1 MANEHDLILRAVE
14 RALPFGKLERLEMH
28 SQSGTPGRRWD
39 ATGRLT
45 FGESLSIDVCFEA
58 GSFQSMAALSRAV
71 QQIKAFGT
79 ASDCIPLLVA
89 PYLSPQKQQLLR
101 DEKVCYLDTAGNAWV
116 EAGGAFIDRCSGK
129 QKEVIPSLTQDP
141 FSDKAS
147 LVIRLLF
154 SGNTLGIRPI
164 SAALSEQGF
173 ALSPGYV
180 SKVVASLGELRYAV
194 KTGNGVRLVNRE
206 LLLQDWSHAYQQKAR
221 RRHSRGWYLPEADPA
236 QLARLVGRALE
247 GNGALTDRSGA
258 SFIDSHA
265 SFDTVDILPSNR
277 DATSEVLEKLGA
289 VPAERG
295 ANINVREAAYPLSS
309 LYGSRS
315 VDGVPV
321 VSDLQ
326 LYLDLR
332 CQPQRGEEAAE
343 HLYERRIRPL
353 LEEGERL

>member
-1 MANEHDLILRAVE
+1 MLNEHDLILRAVE
-14 RALPFGKLERLEMH
+14 RALPFGKLEQLEIH
-28 SQSGTPGRRWD
+28 PQSGTPGRRWD
-39 ATGRLT
+39 ASGRLT
-45 FGESLSIDVCFEA
+45 FGKNLPFDVCFET
-58 GSFQSMAALSRAV
+58 GSFQSMAALSQAV
-71 QQIKAFGT
+71 QQIRAFNA
-79 ASDCIPLLVA
+79 ASGPTPLLVA
-89 PYLSPQKQQLLR
+89 PYLSPQKQQFLR
-101 DEKVCYLDTAGNAWV
+101 EENVCYLDAEGNAWV
-116 EAGGAFIDRCSGK
+116 EAEGVFIDRCGSR
-129 QKEVIPSLTQDP
+129 QKETAPAVSQDP

-154 SGNTLGIRPI
+154 SGDTLGIRPI
-164 SAALSEQGF
+164 SVALGEQGF

-180 SKVVASLGELRYAV
+180 SKVVASLGELHYAT
-194 KTGNGVRLVNRE
+194 KTASGIRLVNRN

-221 RRHSRGWYLPEADPA
+221 RRQSRGWYLPEANPA

-258 SFIDSHA
+258 SFVDPHA

-277 DATSEVLEKLGA
+277 DAVSEILEKLGA
-289 VPAERG
+289 MPVERG
-295 ANINVREAAYPLSS
+295 ANVNVREAAYPLSS
-309 LYGSRS
+309 LYGVRS

-326 LYLDLR
+326 LYLDLQ

-353 LEEGERL
+353 LKEGDQL